1 MGYVFAQLRLSN
13 PRFPELPS
21 VEVKARVDSAAWLVC
36 IPSWLK
42 DELRLEQADFRPA
55 QLADGSVVEVPYVGP
70 LELRFDNRLA
80 FSGALVMGDE
90 VLLGAVAMEDMDV
103 LIDPRGQKLIVNPAH
118 PDVASG
124 FVGQVGE
131 VQAAPVMINVQIDGV
146 WKQFP
151 KGTRLIEACEQ
162 AGSYV
167 PRYCYHK
174 KLSSPGNCRM
184 CLIEQGMPKM
194 GPDRTPVLGDDGK
207 PVINWM
213 PRPQISCAQ
222 DVAEGMGVRT
232 TSPLV
237 EECRKGVM
245 EFLLI
250 NHPLDCP
257 ICDQAGECRLQEFS
271 VEYGKAESR
280 FLENKVKK
288 PKNIELGPRV
298 TLDDE
303 RCILCS
309 RCIRFC
315 QEVAKDDVLGFIDR
329 GSHSVLTAHPGK
341 RLENNYS
348 LNTVDICP
356 VGALTSSDFRFK
368 MRVWFLKET
377 KSFCTSC
384 ATGCNTLIGTRE
396 DVIYRQ
402 TPRENDAVN
411 STWMCDYGRLNFDYL
426 QSERRLLEPK
436 ILSGD
441 RLVPTD
447 WKTAIIHA
455 AAQLKHFNGWEIAII
470 ASGRMTNEE
479 LWLTSR
485 LAHALGVQLID
496 IVPRR
501 GPGDDILLSE
511 DRNPN
516 TNGARLLKL
525 ASGQLNRISEGIA
538 SGQIK
543 ALVALGENPF
553 EAGITIEQLTQ
564 LPAFIAMNI
573 LENPATNCVT
583 ALLPSSGFAEKRG
596 SMINRTG
603 RLQRLNRAVL
613 PPGQARD
620 DWEILRDLIQECSG
634 QNGIYTIEEVFA
646 RMSRSVPELAGLSLS
661 KIGDLGV
668 QVMEVEKEAKSATD
682 DTASTAAPPTLEVPA
697 KPKS

>member
-1 MGYVFAQLRLSN
+1 MSEQV
-13 PRFPELPS
+13 
-21 VEVKARVDSAAWLVC
+21 SAPPQMV
-36 IPSWLK
+36 
-42 DELRLEQADFRPA
+42 
-55 QLADGSVVEVPYVGP
+55 
-70 LELRFDNRLA
+70 
-80 FSGALVMGDE
+80 
-90 VLLGAVAMEDMDV
+90 
-103 LIDPRGQKLIVNPAH
+103 
-118 PDVASG
+118 
-124 FVGQVGE
+124 
-131 VQAAPVMINVQIDGV
+131 NVQINGV
-146 WKQFP
+146 WHEFP
-151 KGTRLIEACEQ
+151 KGTRVIEACEK

-184 CLIEQGMPKM
+184 CLIEMGLPKM
-194 GPDRTPVLGDDGK
+194 GPDRKPELGADGK
-207 PVINWM
+207 SIINRM

-222 DVAEGMGVRT
+222 DVSEGMGIRT
-232 TSPLV
+232 DSPLAQ
-237 EECRKGVM
+237 ECRKGVM

-271 VEYGKAESR
+271 VEYGRADSR

-315 QEVAKDDVLGFIDR
+315 QEVAQDDVLGFIDR

-356 VGALTSSDFRFK
+356 VGALTSSDFRFQ

-384 ATGCNTLIGTRE
+384 ATGCNTVIGTRE

-411 STWMCDYGRLNFDYL
+411 SSWMCDYGRLNFDYL
-426 QSERRLLEPK
+426 QSEKRLLQPE

-441 RLVPTD
+441 KLIASD
-447 WKTAIIHA
+447 WSTAIAHA

-479 LWLTSR
+479 LWLTR
-485 LAHALGVQLID
+485 QLATLLGVELID
-496 IVPRR
+496 IVPRS
-501 GPGDDILLSE
+501 GPSDDILLSA

-516 TNGARLLKL
+516 ANGARLLGVTSYPGARL
-525 ASGQLNRISEGIA
+525 REIADGVASGRIRGLI
-538 SGQIK
+538 
-543 ALVALGENPF
+543 ALGEDATEIGLTP
-553 EAGITIEQLTQ
+553 AQLSA
-564 LPAFIAMNI
+564 LPALVVMSLLAN
-573 LENPATNCVT
+573 ASTAAAT
-583 ALLPSSGFAEKRG
+583 ALLPSFGFAEKRG
-596 SMINRTG
+596 SMINGKG
-603 RLQRLNRAVL
+603 RLQRLNRAVRG
-613 PPGQARD
+613 PGQARD
-620 DWEILRDLIQECSG
+620 DWEILRDLIQAYSG
-634 QNGIYTIEEVFA
+634 RNGIYSIEDVF
-646 RMSRSVPELAGLSLS
+646 RQMSESVPTLAGLSLS

-668 QVMEVEKEAKSATD
+668 QV
-682 DTASTAAPPTLEVPA
+682 LEIA
-697 KPKS
+697 